1 MSYQYVILIGIQE
14 VYLNMN
20 QENEKNTDTQKTE
33 IQSGFNTRF
42 EDIDNKHG
50 EYITVNL
57 FDTQP
62 QTAANYG
69 IFFIAWHPCEILS
82 IQEVHGTK
90 AGAAATVTVE
100 KLTGTTA
107 KGSGTALITTAFD
120 LTSANNTVQLRQGG
134 DFDSTTYPSPRRLMR
149 GDRLAIKSTGTIA
162 VVKDLQI
169 TVYLKPLGRGDY
181 R

>member
-1 MSYQYVILIGIQE
+1 MENAQDNSQ
-14 VYLNMN
+14 N
-20 QENEKNTDTQKTE
+20 QSEKNFQPN
-33 IQSGFNTRF
+33 FNTRF

-50 EYITVNL
+50 EYVTVNL

-69 IFFIAWHPCEILS
+69 IFFIAWHPCEVLS

-120 LTSANNTVQLRQGG
+120 LTVANNTVQSRQGG
-134 DFDSTTYPSPRRLMR
+134 DFDSTTYPPPRRLMR

-162 VVKDLQI
+162 AVKDLQI

>member
-1 MSYQYVILIGIQE
+1 MDSKETTSSGQSSDFQS
-14 VYLNMN
+14 
-20 QENEKNTDTQKTE
+20 KS
-33 IQSGFNTRF
+33 IQSDFNIRS
-42 EDIDNKHG
+42 ENIDNKHG

-69 IFFIAWHPCEILS
+69 IFFIAWHPCEVLS

-120 LTSANNTVQLRQGG
+120 LTVADNTVQTREKT
-134 DFDSTTYPSPRRLMR
+134 DFDGTTIPIPRRLLR

-162 VVKDLQI
+162 AVKDLQI
-169 TVYLKPLGRGDY
+169 TIYLKPLGRGDY